1 MSVAQSPARGVR
13 GRLLDRMFVRGR
25 VEDARSAP
33 GRMRWIG
40 IGGVPGLDWTP
51 GQHVRVHMA
60 DLTSAR
66 TWVSGKVRDA
76 LRPAPYHLSAGGE
89 TASVTFG
96 AMLRAAGPGEPVYG
110 AVEVAEPED
119 RLPLP
124 RGEVLTWCRR
134 GGASAAS
141 SEILVDAVCRLD
153 LPDEPGFAYVAGEA
167 RTVQAVR
174 AHLVRE
180 RGWPRRSV
188 QVKPYWTPSR
198 RGMD

>member
-40 IGGVPGLDWTP
+40 IGGVRGLDWTA

-60 DLTSAR
+60 DLTSAP

-76 LRPAPYHLSAGGE
+76 VRPAPYPLSGGGA
-89 TASVTFG
+89 TPPVTFG

-110 AVEVAEPED
+110 AVE
-119 RLPLP
+119 
-124 RGEVLTWCRR
+124 
-134 GGASAAS
+134 
-141 SEILVDAVCRLD
+141 
-153 LPDEPGFAYVAGEA
+153 
-167 RTVQAVR
+167 
-174 AHLVRE
+174 
-180 RGWPRRSV
+180 
-188 QVKPYWTPSR
+188 
-198 RGMD
+198 